1 VGGTRHSEQVD
12 ARISL
17 QHTDR
22 VLAKSPAAVL
32 RSNQAGQVLA
42 FFALVLP
49 LVLLPVAAYAVDA
62 SIVAGREAGLQAA
75 TAQAAETAAQQLNI
89 GAIRSTGAL
98 TLDATAVSRVAA
110 QVLVEEEQ
118 GARVDSYTV
127 AGTDVTV
134 VTSESV
140 TLPFSIFIQTVTL
153 HALATARL
161 VAGYDKAS

>member
-1 VGGTRHSEQVD
+1 
-12 ARISL
+12 
-17 QHTDR
+17 
-22 VLAKSPAAVL
+22 L

-42 FFALVLP
+42 FFALALP

-110 QVLVEEEQ
+110 QTLLEEDQ
-118 GARVDSYTV
+118 GAKVDGYAVT
-127 AGTDVTV
+127 GTDVTV

-140 TLPFSIFIQTVTL
+140 TLPFSIFSRTVTL
-153 HALATARL
+153 HAHATARL
-161 VAGYDKAS
+161 AAGFDSPSAPAQQPTP